1 MMGLLDRVRTVLGGA
16 RAGSS
21 QGVDVASVS
30 SGLAPKTATV
40 DPAVTASATL
50 SFGDGCV
57 ELSGTTTNSREHCQ
71 RVFAGA
77 GYLNGGLLYRD
88 GALVAEPTNPVD
100 SDAVAVQV
108 EGTRVGYLPAW
119 VAAQVRSVLADGT
132 SVPVQLW
139 GKENDGDVRVRAFAW
154 LGAGEPAWQYDATK
168 PAPVTTAEKKEEQ
181 ARSAAHLREQR
192 LAAGGETTQTE
203 RNALVRGKHYT
214 EWPEGIRELK
224 RAGQHDQALVLL
236 YELIDAAERDAR
248 RQGHRAPAPWYTE
261 QAAIIHRKL
270 KEYERE
276 IAVLERYRATH
287 PQAADA
293 FTERLAK
300 ATTLGARTG

>member
-1 MMGLLDRVRTVLGGA
+1 MGLLDRVRSVLGGA
-16 RAGSS
+16 RAGRP
-21 QGVDVASVS
+21 QGGDAASIS
-30 SGLAPKTATV
+30 SGLAPRTATV
-40 DPAVTASATL
+40 GPAVTVSATL
-50 SFGDGCV
+50 SLGAGCL
-57 ELSGTTTNSREHCQ
+57 ELSGTTTNSREQCQ
-71 RVFAGA
+71 QVFAGA
-77 GYLNGGLLYRD
+77 GYRNGGLLYRD
-88 GALVAEPTNPVD
+88 GALVAESMNPVD
-100 SDAVAVQV
+100 PNAVAVHV
-108 EGTRVGYLPAW
+108 DGARVGYLPGW
-119 VAAQVRSVLADGT
+119 LAARMRSVLVDGM

-139 GKENDGDVRVRAFAW
+139 GKESDGDVRVRAFAW

-181 ARSAAHLREQR
+181 ARSAARLREER
-192 LAAGGETTQTE
+192 LATGGDTAEAE

-248 RQGHRAPAPWYTE
+248 RQRHGAPAPWYTE

-270 KEYERE
+270 KEYDRE
-276 IAVLERYRATH
+276 VTVLQRYRATH

-300 ATTLGARTG
+300 AVTLGGVAR